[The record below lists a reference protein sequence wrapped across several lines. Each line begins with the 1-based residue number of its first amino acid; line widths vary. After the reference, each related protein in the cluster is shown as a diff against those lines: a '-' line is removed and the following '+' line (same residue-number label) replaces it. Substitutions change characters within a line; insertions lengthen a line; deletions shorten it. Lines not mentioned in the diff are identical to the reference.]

1 MMTSSTPV
9 ATTVVN
15 PITLRITE
23 IFRSLQGEARHAGL
37 PTVFVR
43 LTGCP
48 MRCVYCDSAYAFHGG
63 DKQSIDDI
71 IKDVKNYSVRH
82 VTVTG
87 GEPLA
92 QKNCHELL
100 SKLCDLGY
108 VVSLETGNAMDVS
121 SVDKRVHIVLD
132 IKTPA
137 STEEQNNRY
146 ENLDH
151 IADKDQLKFVLMN
164 RDDYLWSKQFIEE
177 RDLADKVEILFSP
190 VADELPASDL
200 ANWILEDNL
209 LVRFQMQL
217 HKYLW
222 GDVPGV

>member
-1 MMTSSTPV
+1 MTTKPV
-9 ATTVVN
+9 ATTS
-15 PITLRITE
+15 TLRITE

-63 DKQSIDDI
+63 DKRDIDEI
-71 IKDVKNYSVRH
+71 ILDVKQYSAKH

-92 QKNCHELL
+92 QKNCLELL

-108 VVSLETGNAMDVS
+108 VVSLETGNAIDIS
-121 SVDKRVHIVLD
+121 AVDKRVHIVLD

-137 STEEQNNRY
+137 SQEEHNNQYQNL
-146 ENLDH
+146 EH
-151 IADKDQLKFVLMN
+151 ITDKDQLKFVLMN
-164 RDDYLWSKQFIEE
+164 RDDYLWSKQFVKE
-177 RDLADKVEILFSP
+177 RGLTGKVEVLFSP
-190 VADELPASDL
+190 VADQLAASDL
-200 ANWILEDNL
+200 ADWILEDNL
-209 LVRFQMQL
+209 SVRFQMQL
-217 HKYLW
+217 HKHLW
-222 GDVPGV
+222 GNVPGV